1 MPRAFT
7 SIDQPPAR
15 QLRWWQEVLSD
26 IYYNLEVISPHRDGL
41 FGRIVE
47 HDFGCASITEFAAD
61 SQRVLRTRSRIAMD
75 DADSFVLVIPLRQ
88 PLFYNQSGRSGFCE
102 PGSYVLVQTREFY
115 ELSCPDGFANVTVKL
130 PGDRVRARIPFA
142 EDHCARAFAPQP
154 EMGRLLRDYAIWLLE
169 HRAAMPDALAMQ
181 MSEQLLDLLAAL
193 LASEAGHAGA
203 SGRKAAAKLRRR
215 IHAYLAEHLFD
226 PDISPAKVADA
237 FGISVTYLY
246 QLFRPAGVP
255 IGRWIVA
262 NRLQRGYEMLT
273 LPRHQGHS
281 IAEIAYTVGFNSQ
294 SHFSD
299 AFRRQFGITPSQAR
313 QAMRGGAGMLKGRQD
328 AAPAAF
334 L

>member
-1 MPRAFT
+1 MSRAFT

-26 IYYNLEVISPHRDGL
+26 VYYNVEVISSHEDGL

-61 SQRVLRTRSRIAMD
+61 SQRVLRTRSRIAID
-75 DADSFVLVIPLRQ
+75 DCDSFVLVIPMRE
-88 PLFYNQSGRSGFCE
+88 PLFYNQCGRSGFCD

-115 ELSCPDGFANVTVKL
+115 ELSCPDGFSNVTIKL
-130 PGDRVRARIPFA
+130 PGDLVRSRIPFA
-142 EDHCARAFAPQP
+142 EDHCARAFAPEP

-169 HRAAMPDALAMQ
+169 HRAAMPDALARQ

-193 LASEAGHAGA
+193 LSSEARGGSGGGHTA
-203 SGRKAAAKLRRR
+203 SAKLRRR
-215 IHAYLAEHLFD
+215 IHAYLCEHLFD
-226 PDISPAKVADA
+226 PDLSPAKVAEA
-237 FGISVTYLY
+237 VGISGTYLY

-273 LPRHQGHS
+273 LPRHQGLS
-281 IAEIAYTVGFNSQ
+281 IAQIAYTVGFNSQ

-313 QAMRGGAGMLKGRQD
+313 LAQRGGVAFR
-328 AAPAAF
+328 PASARAV
-334 L
+334 

>member
-26 IYYNLEVISPHRDGL
+26 IYYNLEVISAHEEGL

-47 HDFGCASITEFAAD
+47 HDLGHASITEFAAD

-75 DADSFVLVIPLRQ
+75 DVDAFVVVIPMEK
-88 PLFYNQSGRSGFCE
+88 PLFFNQSGRSGFCE

-115 ELSCPDGFANVTVKL
+115 ELSCPDGFSNVTVKL
-130 PGDRVRARIPFA
+130 PGDMVRTRIPFA

-154 EMGRLLRDYAIWLLE
+154 EMGRLLRDYALWLLE
-169 HRAAMPDALAMQ
+169 HRAAMPDALALQ

-193 LASEAGHAGA
+193 LSSEAGEDWCG
-203 SGRKAAAKLRRR
+203 SRRSAAVLRRR
-215 IHAYLAEHLFD
+215 IHAYLVEHLFD
-226 PDISPAKVADA
+226 PDITPAKVAGA

-273 LPRHQGHS
+273 LPRHQGRS

-299 AFRRQFGITPSQAR
+299 AFRRQFGMTPSQAR
-313 QAMRGGAGMLKGRQD
+313 LDMRHGAGVQGR
-328 AAPAAF
+328 
-334 L
+334 LV